1 MANPG
6 HALAATNLAEIQIL
20 KTELALFKAQH
31 QMAMT
36 HLSRGIKELTELL
49 EAKGVAGKGDFQS
62 LASLNLFMSM
72 SHQQGLW

>member
-6 HALAATNLAEIQIL
+6 HALAASNLAEIQVL
-20 KTELALFKAQH
+20 KNELALFKTQH

-49 EAKGVAGKGDFQS
+49 QTKGVAGKSDFQS